1 MLPPLLKLLRPAD
14 WVKNVFVLV
23 PAVFWLAGEGKDA
36 PPEEI
41 RAQLARVAL
50 AFAAFSLAGSGFYA
64 LNDVLDAAEDRKHP
78 TKRHRPVASGAVTP
92 PVAVAAG
99 LALLAGAFA
108 VAAQVGP
115 GLLWC
120 IAVYAGVQVAY
131 NARLK
136 RVRLVDV
143 VTVASGFVLRAV
155 AGALALSIGVSTWL
169 VVVVFGLTLFLG
181 FVKRLGDLRAAE
193 LARARGEAM
202 DWKPRAGYDSAE
214 DLNWLLA
221 TTGAVTMMS
230 YLLYALSDHAR
241 GIFGARA
248 TGFAL
253 LAPMV
258 LVVIHRLYL
267 RANQGKAGNPVG
279 VILSDRGA
287 LAATLLFASG
297 VAVALFWPPAEEAL
311 RTIFR

>member
-143 VTVASGFVLRAV
+143 VTVAIADVSWYVRPASRLDAEAQLRGNSVYFPDRVVPMLPERISNDLCSLREGELRPCLAV
-155 AGALALSIGVSTWL
+155 EMIFDAKGKKRAQDPREAKLAQ
-169 VVVVFGLTLFLG
+169 
-181 FVKRLGDLRAAE
+181 A
-193 LARARGEAM
+193 
-202 DWKPRAGYDSAE
+202 
-214 DLNWLLA
+214 
-221 TTGAVTMMS
+221 
-230 YLLYALSDHAR
+230 
-241 GIFGARA
+241 
-248 TGFAL
+248 
-253 LAPMV
+253 
-258 LVVIHRLYL
+258 L
-267 RANQGKAGNPVG
+267 RANLRRRKVP
-279 VILSDRGA
+279 
-287 LAATLLFASG
+287 TASQ
-297 VAVALFWPPAEEAL
+297 PAQNADKS
-311 RTIFR
+311 TTD